1 MRGQSR
7 LLGWFVI
14 WTAEIVFMKYASWH
28 VVKQLWNEASSGVGL
43 YYKKKAVKMQ
53 TGLAHHLHINLST
66 FYKPVTLFP

>member
-1 MRGQSR
+1 
-7 LLGWFVI
+7 
-14 WTAEIVFMKYASWH
+14 MKYASWH